1 MIQQSSSPVLRP
13 FLLLLS
19 AGLLLCSGCVSVQR
33 QPQIAEQVSTITP
46 ERCEQELASF
56 LELGSRACWKP
67 DETAATLRYL
77 TQKLEGWGYQVVRE
91 PLVLPRYPGNAN
103 LIAEKVGRSEPNQIL
118 EIGAHFDSVGNL
130 GADDN
135 GSGIVGVLETAR
147 LFSDL
152 ETGRTVRFCLYA
164 CEEVG
169 LLGSRHHVKQI
180 LANPD
185 EEVVG
190 LINFEMIGYTDT
202 REDSQGAPIRIP
214 FLADLPR
221 TGDFILVSGNFSS
234 GWLGNRIEDH
244 IDAYEPQL
252 KYYSANRI
260 SGFFADAARSD
271 HSPYWEAG
279 LDAIMLTDTANFRN
293 PHYHEDSDTIETID
307 FQFMARIIRAVAA
320 CAIDWAGHSPAP
332 EKP

>member
-1 MIQQSSSPVLRP
+1 MNPHPARPALRS
-13 FLLLLS
+13 LLLLLCVY
-19 AGLLLCSGCVSVQR
+19 LLLCSGCSAVQR
-33 QPQIAEQVSTITP
+33 QPRIAEPISSITP
-46 ERCEQELASF
+46 GRCKQELSSF

-67 DETAATLRYL
+67 EETAVTIDFL
-77 TQKLEGWGYQVVRE
+77 TRKLESWGYKVIRE
-91 PLVLPRYPGNAN
+91 PLDLPRYPGNAN

-118 EIGAHFDSVGNL
+118 EIGAHYDSVGNL

-135 GSGIVGVLETAR
+135 GSGVIGVLEVAR
-147 LFSDL
+147 VFSTL

-169 LLGSRHHVKQI
+169 LLGSRHHVQQI
-180 LANPD
+180 LAEP
-185 EEVVG
+185 EEEFVG

-202 REDSQGAPIRIP
+202 QEGSQGAPIRIP

-234 GWLGNRIEDH
+234 GWLGNRIESH
-244 IDAYEPQL
+244 FDAYEPQL

-293 PHYHEDSDTIETID
+293 PHYHEDSDTIETLD
-307 FQFMARIIRAVAA
+307 FEFMARIIRAVAA
-320 CAIDWAGHSPAP
+320 CAIDWAGLSKAP
-332 EKP
+332 

>member
-1 MIQQSSSPVLRP
+1 MNPHPARPALRS
-13 FLLLLS
+13 LLLLLCVY
-19 AGLLLCSGCVSVQR
+19 LLLCSGCAAVQR
-33 QPQIAEQVSTITP
+33 QPQIAEPISSITP
-46 ERCEQELASF
+46 DRCEQELSSF
-56 LELGSRACWKP
+56 LELGSRACWEP
-67 DETAATLRYL
+67 EETAATIDFL
-77 TQKLEGWGYQVVRE
+77 TRKLESWGYKVIRE
-91 PLVLPRYPGNAN
+91 PLDLPRYPGNAN

-118 EIGAHFDSVGNL
+118 EIGAHYDSVGNL

-135 GSGIVGVLETAR
+135 GSGVIGVLEAAR
-147 LFSDL
+147 VFSTL

-169 LLGSRHHVKQI
+169 FLGSRHHVEQI
-180 LANPD
+180 LAEPD

-221 TGDFILVSGNFSS
+221 IGDFILVSGNFSS
-234 GWLGNRIEDH
+234 GWLGNRIEAH

-271 HSPYWEAG
+271 HSPYWEAD

-293 PHYHEDSDTIETID
+293 PHYHEDSDTIDTID

-320 CAIDWAGHSPAP
+320 CAIDWAGLSKAP
-332 EKP
+332 